1 MKTSGEIGRF
11 FTSCCRCKG
20 GWSEV
25 SGRPAVGGSGR
36 TEKKTARE
44 ALTYVKVVLGRA
56 QELGSLG
63 VLGLLAPEL
72 RNPAPDAPAKEKRV
86 RRSAKIA
93 RACVPGE
100 DEGGI
105 GKYPSSAIC
114 HCLPRRT
121 QGAQS
126 RRREV
131 LKGSPRARLAEHRKC
146 ASGQHALRPLRLKRS
161 ESAPSPRWS
170 CTRSLNFLAAAF
182 ALSRPEKKSRLRKSL
197 EKSRVFRGI
206 SGFRPEIRFEVRERN
221 SGGVL
226 GIERPLGKGE
236 GRELLAWHA

>member
-1 MKTSGEIGRF
+1 MPKNSVPSVYWT
-11 FTSCCRCKG
+11 
-20 GWSEV
+20 
-25 SGRPAVGGSGR
+25 
-36 TEKKTARE
+36 
-44 ALTYVKVVLGRA
+44 
-56 QELGSLG
+56 
-63 VLGLLAPEL
+63 LAPEL

-86 RRSAKIA
+86 RRSRVLPAL
-93 RACVPGE
+93 ACQE
-100 DEGGI
+100 KTQGI

-131 LKGSPRARLAEHRKC
+131 LKGSPRARLAEHGKC

-226 GIERPLGKGE
+226 GIERPLGKEE

>member
-1 MKTSGEIGRF
+1 M
-11 FTSCCRCKG
+11 
-20 GWSEV
+20 
-25 SGRPAVGGSGR
+25 
-36 TEKKTARE
+36 
-44 ALTYVKVVLGRA
+44 VLGRA

-131 LKGSPRARLAEHRKC
+131 LKGSPRARLAEHGKC

-170 CTRSLNFLAAAF
+170 CTRSLELFGSSFCPVAP
-182 ALSRPEKKSRLRKSL
+182 RDKITPEKIVGKISSFPRNFRFSSGNTLRGPREEQWGCPWDRASIGKRRRSRA
-197 EKSRVFRGI
+197 SRVARLTG
-206 SGFRPEIRFEVRERN
+206 GGGKRER
-221 SGGVL
+221 
-226 GIERPLGKGE
+226 ERDK
-236 GRELLAWHA
+236 